1 MVSLRI
7 SLLDHLKLKSFSKV
21 ECLLDGFKYT
31 TAVCVCV
38 CMCLC
43 AYACVCMDT
52 IGPSHLRLYLW
63 KQQKPHH
70 RVSGYSAVKLA
81 EYLREPLM
89 AAEIVCE
96 ERQSVR
102 HQHPYLEYV
111 AHGVSGNYHS
121 QLVVRDGLIIPHRY
135 DTMTHGFNKLSICSH
150 IAEPA
155 DRWELGPSKAPSPTP
170 THSRGAQHP
179 LAAS

>member
-31 TAVCVCV
+31 TAVCVCMYVSV
-38 CMCLC
+38 CV
-43 AYACVCMDT
+43 YVCVRVDT

-70 RVSGYSAVKLA
+70 HVLGYSAVKLA

-89 AAEIVCE
+89 AAEIACE

-121 QLVVRDGLIIPHRY
+121 QLVVQDGLTIPHRY
-135 DTMTHGFNKLSICSH
+135 NTITHSFNKLSMCGH
-150 IAEPA
+150 IAKLA
-155 DRWELGPSKAPSPTP
+155 GRWELGPSKAPSPAP
-170 THSRGAQHP
+170 THSLGAQHP

>member
-1 MVSLRI
+1 MCMYVS
-7 SLLDHLKLKSFSKV
+7 
-21 ECLLDGFKYT
+21 
-31 TAVCVCV
+31 VCVCV
-38 CMCLC
+38 CVYGYHWPISSEALSLETAKTSSPCLGLFSSE
-43 AYACVCMDT
+43 AGGIPEGT
-52 IGPSHLRLYLW
+52 FNGSRN
-63 KQQKPHH
+63 
-70 RVSGYSAVKLA
+70 
-81 EYLREPLM
+81 
-89 AAEIVCE
+89 CE

-179 LAAS
+179 LTAS